1 MFRIEGQPVH
11 GQLLLDVGG
20 TLGEEKTIMLGAD
33 EVDRTF
39 SMLDLWQGRVM
50 YIHSGSE
57 VQWDFF
63 LFSVFCTSKKR
74 LPLFLKG
81 DRLHRFDI
89 SISPVNDAPVLS
101 LPEGNVFSVVE
112 KSKRKVGGVEHVLMT
127 RVLDV

>member
-11 GQLLLDVGG
+11 GQLLLDLSG
-20 TLGEEKTIMLGAD
+20 TLGEEKTLMLGAE

-81 DRLHRFDI
+81 DHLHRFDI

-112 KSKRKVGGVEHVLMT
+112 KSKRKVGTVEHVLLT
-127 RVLDV
+127 RVLYV